1 MEKLLSLGRKIIPRR
16 LFRAA
21 QPLYHWGWA
30 MLGKALYQP
39 RYRHLKII
47 GVTGTKGKTSV
58 SEIIFAAL
66 RGAGEKAALANGL
79 RFAIDVESRRRS
91 GGSMPGRAAL
101 PRFLA
106 SAAAKGAKVAVLEMT
121 SEGAAQFRHLPIPLD
136 ALVVTNFAP
145 EHIEAHGS
153 LEAYR
158 AAKLKIVGV
167 LKRGGAL
174 VLDGDCDAL
183 APFAEAGRARGAKV
197 AEVRLEGSGA
207 TWDDAG
213 SSVSIGDAV
222 AKSTLPGEFGA
233 KNVLLAIAAARAV
246 GAADAV
252 IAAGISSLGA
262 IPGRAE
268 RVDAGQPFLVVV
280 DYAHTPDSL
289 AALLDAYQGHRR
301 ICVTG
306 SAGGGRDKWKRP
318 EIGRVAA
325 EKSDVVIVTDEDPF
339 DDDPAQI
346 AAEVAAGANGKAEVI
361 LDRRAAIRR
370 ALSLA
375 QPGDA
380 VILAGKGAEQGTPR
394 KGGVVEPWDEVT
406 VAREE
411 LAALGFR
418 K

>member
-1 MEKLLSLGRKIIPRR
+1 MEKLLALGRRIIPRR
-16 LFRAA
+16 LFKAA
-21 QPLYHWGWA
+21 QPAYHWGWA
-30 MLGKALYQP
+30 MLGKALYGP
-39 RYRHLKII
+39 RYRNLKIL

-58 SEIIFAAL
+58 SELAFAAL
-66 RGAGEKAALANGL
+66 RGAGKKTALANGL
-79 RFAIDVESRRRS
+79 RFAIDGDSRRRS

-106 SAAAKGAKVAVLEMT
+106 RAAAAGCEIAVIEMT
-121 SEGAAQFRHLPIPLD
+121 SEGAAQFRHLPVALD

-145 EHIEAHGS
+145 EHIESHGS
-153 LEAYR
+153 LERYR
-158 AAKLKIVGV
+158 AAKLRLVGA
-167 LKRGGAL
+167 LERGGAL
-174 VLDGDCDAL
+174 VLDGDCPAL
-183 APFAEAGRARGAKV
+183 APFGEAGRARGARIT
-197 AEVRLEGSGA
+197 EVKLDGSGA

-213 SSVSIGDAV
+213 AKVSLSGHA
-222 AKSTLPGEFGA
+222 ASTVLPGAFGA
-233 KNVLLAIAAARAV
+233 KNVLLAAAGARAL
-246 GAADAV
+246 GADD
-252 IAAGISSLGA
+252 AGIARGISALGA

-268 RVDAGQPFLVVV
+268 RVLAGQPFLVVV

-289 AALLDAYQGHRR
+289 LALLEAYRGRRR

-325 EKSDVVIVTDEDPF
+325 ENADVVIVTDEDPF

-346 AAEVAAGANGKAEVI
+346 AAEVAAGAKGRAEVI
-361 LDRRAAIRR
+361 LDRRLAIRR

-394 KGGVVEPWDEVT
+394 KGKIEPWDEVS

-418 K
+418 A

>member
-1 MEKLLSLGRKIIPRR
+1 MERLLDLGRKIIPRPV
-16 LFRAA
+16 FRAA
-21 QPLYHWGWA
+21 QPIYHFGWA
-30 MLGKALYQP
+30 MVGKIVYQW

-58 SEIIFAAL
+58 SELAFAAL
-66 RGAGEKAALANGL
+66 VGAGKRAALANGL
-79 RFAIDVESRRRS
+79 RFARDGMSLGRS
-91 GGSMPGRAAL
+91 AGSMPGRAAL

-106 SAAAKGAKVAVLEMT
+106 HAAKDGCEFAVVEMT

-136 ALVVTNFAP
+136 VCVVTNLAP

-153 LEAYR
+153 YERYR
-158 AAKLKIVGV
+158 EAKLKITRR
-167 LKRGGAL
+167 LKRGGTL
-174 VLDGDCDAL
+174 VLDGDCAAL
-183 APFAEAGRARGAKV
+183 DSFADNREKSGVRVVSAK
-197 AEVRLEGSGA
+197 LDGSGA
-207 TWDDAG
+207 TWDHNGA
-213 SSVSIGDAV
+213 SVPLGT
-222 AKSTLPGEFGA
+222 STAASVLPGAFGA
-233 KNVLLAIAAARAV
+233 KNVLLAAEACRALGVADV
-246 GAADAV
+246 G
-252 IAAGISSLGA
+252 IAAGIGQLKK

-268 RVDAGQPFLVVV
+268 RVEAGQPFIVVV

-289 AALLDAYQGHRR
+289 AALLDAYQGRRR

-325 EKSDVVIVTDEDPF
+325 EKSDVVIVADEDPF

-361 LDRRAAIRR
+361 LDRRQAIRR

-380 VILAGKGAEQGTPR
+380 VILAGKGAELGTPR
-394 KGGVVEPWDEVT
+394 KGKIEPWDEVA

-418 K
+418 A

>member
-1 MEKLLSLGRKIIPRR
+1 MERLLDFGRKVIPRPV
-16 LFRAA
+16 FRAA
-21 QPLYHWGWA
+21 QPIYHFGWA
-30 MLGKALYQP
+30 MVGKIFYQW

-58 SEIIFAAL
+58 AELAFAAL
-66 RGAGEKAALANGL
+66 VGAGKRAALANGL
-79 RFAIDVESRRRS
+79 RFARDGISLGRTS
-91 GGSMPGRAAL
+91 GSMPGRAAL

-106 SAAAKGAKVAVLEMT
+106 HAAKDGCEFAVVEMT
-121 SEGAAQFRHLPIPLD
+121 SEGAAQFRHLPIPLN
-136 ALVVTNFAP
+136 ACVVTNLAP
-145 EHIEAHGS
+145 EHLEAHGS
-153 LEAYR
+153 FESYR
-158 AAKLKIVGV
+158 AAKLRIVRR
-167 LKRGGAL
+167 LERGGPL
-174 VLDGDCDAL
+174 VLDGECEAL
-183 APFAEAGRARGAKV
+183 APFAAEGEARGARVLEVKV
-197 AEVRLEGSGA
+197 EGSGA
-207 TWDDAG
+207 TWDDSGASVPIG
-213 SSVSIGDAV
+213 SAT
-222 AKSTLPGEFGA
+222 ATTFLPGRFGA
-233 KNVLLAIAAARAV
+233 KNVLLAAEACRALGV
-246 GAADAV
+246 ADIG
-252 IAAGISSLGA
+252 IAAGISQLKK

-268 RVDAGQPFLVVV
+268 RVEAGQPFIVVV

-289 AALLDAYQGHRR
+289 AALLDAYEGHRR

-325 EKSDVVIVTDEDPF
+325 EKSDVVIVADEDPF

-346 AAEVAAGANGKAEVI
+346 AAEVAAGAGGKAEVI

-380 VILAGKGAEQGTPR
+380 VILAGKGAELGTPR
-394 KGGVVEPWDEVT
+394 KGKIEPWDEVA

-418 K
+418 A